1 LYAGK
6 ILLAV
11 ARVPLSPLST
21 ATTVTAEYPLE
32 TEQKLVAME
41 TGPLVAVTL
50 VLDTDV
56 DNSANQNQEQTPSMS
71 PLATA
76 LNEHDTSGS
85 SGDGSH
91 SDSIGSHDNSVQSAR
106 RSLVEQFSKV
116 SMEKSGHQSLDNSGD
131 HSANPPPTSI
141 DQIQE
146 SSGASTSTTSTLAT
160 TIPPPV
166 TADQISPPITANQ
179 IPPPISASQI
189 PPPITANQIPPLI
202 STNQISSSVT
212 APLSTL
218 SNHIPS
224 FNSINQDVHHYCVAI
239 DIRSLRLL
247 VDHMSGSMIT
257 GHYSYEFFGTP
268 QPVMLP
274 PISATPF
281 VECPFEQSLC
291 AFDFATPWKVLVT
304 QLSNVPLVVELVQ
317 NEAVVGG
324 AQVIMSSVL
333 NQPKEMV
340 GAKGSVSR
348 QCIDTRSGVTSW

>member
-1 LYAGK
+1 MYAGK

-11 ARVPLSPLST
+11 ARIPLSPLST
-21 ATTVTAEYPLE
+21 ASTVTAEYPLE
-32 TEQKLVAME
+32 TKQKLVAME
-41 TGPLVAVTL
+41 TGPVVAVTL

-56 DNSANQNQEQTPSMS
+56 GNPANQNQEQTPSMS
-71 PLATA
+71 PLPTA
-76 LNEHDTSGS
+76 LDEHDTSGS
-85 SGDGSH
+85 SGGGSH
-91 SDSIGSHDNSVQSAR
+91 SDSIGSHGNSVQSAR

-116 SMEKSGHQSLDNSGD
+116 SMEKTGHQSLDNSSD
-131 HSANPPPTSI
+131 HSANPPPTSV

-146 SSGASTSTTSTLAT
+146 SSGASTSTTSTI
-160 TIPPPV
+160 IPPSV

-179 IPPPISASQI
+179 IPPPISVSQI
-189 PPPITANQIPPLI
+189 PPPVTANQMPPPI
-202 STNQISSSVT
+202 STNHISSSVT

-218 SNHIPS
+218 SNHIPL
-224 FNSINQDVHHYCVAI
+224 FNSVNQDAHHYCVAI

-247 VDHMSGSMIT
+247 VDHMSSSVIT

-281 VECPFEQSLC
+281 IECPFEQSLC
-291 AFDFATPWKVLVT
+291 AFDFATPWEVLVT